1 MTATPEKA
9 GQPEPLKN
17 IFGVFLRLGTLMFGG
32 GYTML
37 PLLEHE
43 IVRRRQWATHAEM
56 LDYYALAQS
65 VPGVIAVNT
74 AMMIGFRLRGW
85 RGGIIATLGM
95 ITAPIIVIL
104 LLAMFLRQ
112 LDIQTHGA
120 RIFQALRI
128 TVAAVLLATAIKLML
143 RACAGWQGWLYA
155 AIAILLQVALH
166 VNVAWIILTA
176 VATGIIM
183 HFVAYKRMK
192 GHAS

>member
-1 MTATPEKA
+1 MTATPEKSDR
-9 GQPEPLKN
+9 PESLKI

-104 LLAMFLRQ
+104 LLATLLRQ
-112 LDIQTHGA
+112 LDIQTHGV

-155 AIAILLQVALH
+155 AIAVLLQVALH
-166 VNVAWIILTA
+166 VNVAWIILAA
-176 VATGIIM
+176 VAAGIII
-183 HFVAYKRMK
+183 HLSAYKRMK
-192 GHAS
+192 GPTS

>member
-1 MTATPEKA
+1 MTATPEKNSRL
-9 GQPEPLKN
+9 ESLKT
-17 IFGVFLRLGTLMFGG
+17 IFGVFLRLGTMMFGG

-43 IVRRRQWATHAEM
+43 IVRRRKWATHEEM
-56 LDYYALAQS
+56 LDYYAMAQS

-85 RGGIIATLGM
+85 RGGIMATLGM

-104 LLAMFLRQ
+104 QLAMFLGQ
-112 LDIQTHGA
+112 LELQAHGA

-143 RACAGWQGWLYA
+143 RACTGWKGWLYA
-155 AIAILLQVALH
+155 AIAVLLQVVFR

-176 VATGIIM
+176 VAAGIII
-183 HFVAYKRMK
+183 HLAACRRMK
-192 GHAS
+192 GPAS